1 MVCSWLYSPLSL
13 EQKLFLFALLFSE
26 LLFAPFQLH
35 DKCFFSFSKVHV
47 DNSRY
52 RLREKRNKPM
62 GNMYVK
68 MQCDVGSCVFV
79 SLFGMLTIHKIS
91 HVAFLN

>member
-1 MVCSWLYSPLSL
+1 
-13 EQKLFLFALLFSE
+13 
-26 LLFAPFQLH
+26 
-35 DKCFFSFSKVHV
+35 
-47 DNSRY
+47 
-52 RLREKRNKPM
+52 M